1 MSNLREESVLS
12 VRHWTEDLFSF
23 TTTRNESLRFRSGQF
38 VMIGLSVDGRPLL
51 RAYSIAS
58 AHYDDHLE
66 FFSIKAPSGPLTSR
80 LRDLKRSDT
89 ILVGTKP
96 TGTLLLEN
104 LTHGRNLYLI
114 ATGTGL
120 APFLSL
126 IKDPEVYDRFDK
138 VILAHGCR
146 QIKELAYQ
154 EIITRDLPAH
164 ELLGDQI
171 RRQLIYYPA
180 VTREPYQNRGRLTE
194 LLREGRLHQ
203 DLGLPRPTPEADRF
217 MVCGGPYMLSAMMA
231 QLVRDGFCEGSIA
244 RPGDYVVERAFV
256 GEGVQTP

>member
-23 TTTRNESLRFRSGQF
+23 TTTRSEALRFRSGQF
-38 VMIGLSVDGRPLL
+38 VMIGLPVDGRPLL

-58 AHYDDHLE
+58 AHYDEHLE

-80 LRDLKRSDT
+80 LRDLREGDNV
-89 ILVGTKP
+89 LVGAKP

-104 LTHGRNLYLI
+104 LTPGRNLYLL

-126 IKDPEVYDRFDK
+126 IKDPDVYDRFQK
-138 VILAHGCR
+138 VVLVHGCR
-146 QIKELAYQ
+146 RVAELAYQ
-154 EIITRDLPAH
+154 QAITRDLPAH

-171 RRQLIYYPA
+171 REQLLYYPT
-180 VTREPYQNRGRLTE
+180 VTREPYRNRGRITE
-194 LLREGRLHQ
+194 LLQEGRLYK
-203 DLGLPRPTPEADRF
+203 DLDLPKATPDADRF
-217 MVCGGPYMLSAMMA
+217 MVCGGPWMLADMMA
-231 QLVRDGFCEGSIA
+231 QLTGDGFCEGSVA
-244 RPGDYVVERAFV
+244 RAGDFVVERAFV
-256 GEGVQTP
+256 GEGI

>member
-1 MSNLREESVLS
+1 VLS

-80 LRDLKRSDT
+80 LRDLRRGDT
-89 ILVGTKP
+89 VLVGTKP

-126 IKDPEVYDRFDK
+126 IKDPEVYDRFEK
-138 VILAHGCR
+138 VVVAHGCR
-146 QIKELAYQ
+146 QIAELAYQ
-154 EIITRDLPAH
+154 QAITWELPA
-164 ELLGDQI
+164 LLGDQI
-171 RRQLIYYPA
+171 RGQLLYYPT
-180 VTREPYQNRGRLTE
+180 VTREPYRNSGRLTE
-194 LLREGRLHQ
+194 LLREGRLYR
-203 DLGLPRPTPEADRF
+203 DLGLPKPMPETDRF
-217 MVCGGPYMLSAMMA
+217 MVCGGPSMLSDMMT
-231 QLVRDGFCEGSIA
+231 QLTEGGFSEGSIA

-256 GEGVQTP
+256 GEGV